1 MRDVSSGLLSSPS
14 LHGSDMAAGV
24 SLLLLGVLP
33 SVAAGL
39 LVFAYRQA
47 ASTSSD
53 LRLPSSSKMPSRVSN
68 STSWR
73 AAVRGEPFK
82 SMRDICIVYKKP
94 ASAYERETNDK
105 HPPTKN
111 MAVNSV
117 ALLQRRLA
125 AFKSGKASPHTNA
138 EDGRKGVQEAPS
150 SPESQRSSGGATST
164 PLAVLGNS
172 SSSSTRQRSDILS

>member
-1 MRDVSSGLLSSPS
+1 MRDVSSGLFSSPS

-82 SMRDICIVYKKP
+82 RMRDICILYKKS
-94 ASAYERETNDK
+94 AVAYERSVHDEDK
-105 HPPTKN
+105 HSKD

-125 AFKSGKASPHTNA
+125 AFKSGKAAPHTNA

-150 SPESQRSSGGATST
+150 SPESERSRGGASSSS
-164 PLAVLGNS
+164 LAVLGNS